1 MSNVAYHEFLARKA
15 ITDPPTGLEVI
26 PDLPERLFPFQH
38 DIASWALRRGRA
50 ALFAGTGLGKSFM
63 ELAWADAVHR
73 ETGKDILHLAPL
85 AVTAQMVREADKF
98 GIAARQVRDQAGC
111 LAGTNITNYQKLD
124 HFGVFLAADP
134 DREQHKWVFRC
145 DCGRYAQFGS
155 KAVYKQNGLGRA
167 QCGECDYL
175 SGIKNGTVSSPL
187 ERPALREV
195 KALDRDARKAL
206 ADKRDAVFH
215 PMIDELIASL
225 PDGYT
230 RKDALNAMTTFVSA
244 ESAKLKLAAGGEQT
258 QP

>member
-1 MSNVAYHEFLARKA
+1 MKTSNWDAM
-15 ITDPPTGLEVI
+15 
-26 PDLPERLFPFQH
+26 
-38 DIASWALRRGRA
+38 IASVPINKDAAVARDGGGESWKPQVALTNCYENPPQMLPDFRGKRV
-50 ALFAGTGLGKSFM
+50 GK
-63 ELAWADAVHR
+63 L
-73 ETGKDILHLAPL
+73 T
-85 AVTAQMVREADKF
+85 
-98 GIAARQVRDQAGC
+98 
-111 LAGTNITNYQKLD
+111 
-124 HFGVFLAADP
+124 GVFLAADP